1 VSGHVRRSRRA
12 RLLVALSL
20 IALAGLAPQPASAS
34 ATGTENIN
42 LVLPTG
48 IQVSGAVT
56 GPNDE
61 VVEES
66 FAGLCDLEGGC
77 FVADAAADE
86 TGAYVIGK
94 VEPGTYTVMA
104 GGEGF
109 VSVWLGP
116 DDSSVT
122 DFSQAVTVDVSG
134 DMTLPTLHLAA
145 GFSIAGTL
153 TDPDGHGVAGAEVL
167 VNGDAGG
174 GATTTDAD
182 GGYLMTGLGGGFY
195 SIDVLPP
202 LGSPF
207 QGGTINSG
215 GTIDKQDYNPWVEV
229 DGDET
234 GVDATLAVGRSISG
248 TITGLAGPADVNV
261 SGTPFGRA
269 VPVAEDGTFNAAG
282 LWADEL
288 QTLVVT
294 VRTTG
299 DDGQFPYGVYD
310 GTSNL
315 NPDQNATAEIDVSAG
330 DVTGLTLAAPNL
342 PKISGTVLDELDAA
356 VPGWVSLC
364 SDDLG
369 CANKAIEG
377 DGSYELINL
386 PDSTYRM
393 YVVTFD
399 HVQGFVTA
407 GGGVSPDFED
417 AAGIVV
423 AGSDQVV
430 NVVAPVGMT
439 ISGTITGPEGE
450 PVVGGNVSASRPDGG
465 FLGAATTDATG
476 SYVIGGLT
484 PGDYRVYVNG
494 PEGGNYFS
502 GYWSESGYTADYEAS
517 SLVHVPSDG
526 VTVVS
531 TTPEDGAT
539 GVARTVR
546 PSVTFS
552 ASVDVSAAVVS
563 LSGGRMPVAMLGTIS
578 YEDATHTLGFIP
590 RGRLLPLSTYVFEV
604 SGLTAGGAPVEP
616 VSVTFTTRR

>member
-1 VSGHVRRSRRA
+1 MNRSRRG
-12 RLLVALSL
+12 RLATRGISLLASLALL
-20 IALAGLAPQPASAS
+20 HAGVLQAVAS
-34 ATGTENIN
+34 ATGTENID

-48 IQVSGAVT
+48 IEVSGVVL

-66 FAGLCDLEGGC
+66 YGGLCDLDGNC
-77 FVADAAADE
+77 FVRDGAADE
-86 TGAYVIGK
+86 TGAFVVGQ

-104 GGEGF
+104 GAVQGF
-109 VSVWLGP
+109 VNVWLGP
-116 DDSSVT
+116 NDTSVT
-122 DFSQAVTVDVSG
+122 DFSEAITIEVTD
-134 DMTLPTLHLAA
+134 DTTLPTLHLAS
-145 GFSIAGTL
+145 GFSISGTL
-153 TDPDGHGVAGAEVL
+153 TDPSDNGVAGVEVL
-167 VNGDAGG
+167 VNGDTGG
-174 GATTTDAD
+174 GATTTDSNGD
-182 GGYLMTGLGGGFY
+182 YFMGGLSAGFY
-195 SIDVLPP
+195 GIEVLPP
-202 LGSPF
+202 IGTSF
-207 QGGTINSG
+207 QGGTLTSS
-215 GTIDKQDYNPWVEV
+215 GTIDRSGDRWIEV

-234 GVDATLAVGRSISG
+234 GIDATFAIGRSISG

-269 VPVAEDGTFNAAG
+269 VPVAEDGTFNAGG

-310 GTSNL
+310 GTANL

-330 DVTGLTLAAPNL
+330 DVTGLTLAAPSL
-342 PKISGTVLDELDAA
+342 PKITGTVLDELDAP

-369 CANKAIEG
+369 CANKSMES

-393 YVVTFD
+393 YIVTFT

-407 GGGVSPDFED
+407 AGGVSPDFED
-417 AAGIVV
+417 AVDIVV

-430 NVVAPVGMT
+430 SVVAPIGMT

-450 PVVGGNVSASRPDGG
+450 PVVGGFASASRPDGAS
-465 FLGAATTDATG
+465 LGSAMTDATG
-476 SYVIGGLT
+476 AYVISGLT
-484 PGDYRVYVNG
+484 PGDYRVFVQG
-494 PEGGNYFS
+494 PEFGNYFS

-517 SLVHVPSDG
+517 GLVHVPSDG
-526 VTVVS
+526 VTVLS
-531 TTPEDGAT
+531 TNPADGDT
-539 GVARTVR
+539 GVARTVH

-552 ASVDVSAAVVS
+552 GTIDASGAIVS
-563 LSGGRMPVAMLGTIS
+563 LKGGRVPVSMRGTVS
-578 YEDATHTLGFIP
+578 YDDATHTLTFTP
-590 RGRLLPLSTYVFEV
+590 RGRLLGRASYTFVV
-604 SGLTAGGAPVEP
+604 SGLTAAGAPLDP